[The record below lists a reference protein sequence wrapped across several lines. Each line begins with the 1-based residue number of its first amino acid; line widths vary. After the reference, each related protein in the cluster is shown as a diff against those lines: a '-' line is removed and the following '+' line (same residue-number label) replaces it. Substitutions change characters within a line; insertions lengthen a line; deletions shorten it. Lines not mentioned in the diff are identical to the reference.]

1 MRDATRFSSLEA
13 GHIPAILSQGKKTI
27 MIWMGLFLVLGIG
40 LNVLLPPVYRATA
53 RVEIR
58 RPPDRSALTGQSFAA
73 SGYQSENVSMITSAE
88 RIKDRMLL
96 GEIATEFGPLGWI
109 QTLPGSGAGDQNP
122 SGKFQWAPVPSAK
135 AMSPSSGNTFRRTTL
150 EAQVDWLQTI
160 VAVEPIMDT
169 RLVDIKV
176 EHHDPQAART
186 IADRL
191 AQRFAADQCRQSAD
205 ADTAGLVS
213 LTDQLSAMR
222 KSFTTGAADPAA
234 QGQEGPAVLQ
244 ARIRTLSDAAVAL
257 NSDYLKARTDRAELN
272 ARLQRIAAS
281 DPGAVDVDGVS
292 PAEGGTLAALQ
303 RDLENCRVQLASAR
317 EVYKAKHP
325 RLIALQSQ
333 YTTLQAAF
341 RAEQDRAVAR
351 LKEESTVLESRERA
365 AAASR
370 EQNDRSLT
378 EVERQLERSSAA
390 HGELKAEQ
398 DLYALL
404 VAKIQQSRVEM
415 MLKARPVE
423 IVNSA
428 TVLPHPVRPRKV
440 LNLAVCLVTGLLF
453 GSGQVLVRNSNR
465 HTVRTPADVES
476 MLGLPLLGVLP
487 KRS

>member
-13 GHIPAILSQGKKTI
+13 GQIPAILRQGKRTI
-27 MIWMGLFLVLGIG
+27 MIWMGAFLVLGIC

-58 RPPDRSALTGQSFAA
+58 RPPDRSALTGQSFAT
-73 SGYQSENVSMITSAE
+73 SGYQSENVTMITAAE

-109 QTLPGSGAGDQNP
+109 QTLPGSGAADQNP
-122 SGKFQWAPVPSAK
+122 SGKFQLSAVGTAK
-135 AMSPSSGNTFRRTTL
+135 AMSPANGTTFRRTTL

-160 VAVEPIMDT
+160 VGVEPIQDT

-191 AQRFAADQCRQSAD
+191 AQRFVADQCRQSAD
-205 ADTAGLVS
+205 ADTDGLVY
-213 LTDQLSAMR
+213 LTDQLAAM
-222 KSFTTGAADPAA
+222 KKNFTTGAADPGT
-234 QGQEGPAVLQ
+234 QGLEGPAVLQ
-244 ARIRTLSDAAVAL
+244 ARIRTMSDAAVAL
-257 NSDYLKARTDRAELN
+257 NSEYLKAHSDRAELN

-281 DPGAVDVDGVS
+281 DPGAMDIDGVS
-292 PAEGGTLAALQ
+292 PSEGGALAGLQ

-317 EVYKAKHP
+317 EIYKAKHP
-325 RLIALQSQ
+325 RLIALESQ
-333 YTTLQAAF
+333 YTALETAF
-341 RAEQDRAVAR
+341 RSEQGRAVAR
-351 LKEESTVLESRERA
+351 LKEEAKALESRERTA
-365 AAASR
+365 AAAR
-370 EQNDRSLT
+370 DQNDRSLT
-378 EVERQLERSSAA
+378 DVERQLERSSAA
-390 HGELKAEQ
+390 HGELKAQQ
-398 DLYALL
+398 DLYGLL
-404 VAKIQQSRVEM
+404 VEKIQQSRVEM

-423 IVNSA
+423 IVNAA

-465 HTVRTPADVES
+465 HTVRTAADVET
-476 MLGLPLLGVLP
+476 MLGLPLLGVIP